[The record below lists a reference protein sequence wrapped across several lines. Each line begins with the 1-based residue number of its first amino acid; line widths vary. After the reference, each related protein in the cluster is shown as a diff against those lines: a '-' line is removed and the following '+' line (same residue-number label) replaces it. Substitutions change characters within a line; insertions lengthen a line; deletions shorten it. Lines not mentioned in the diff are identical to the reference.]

1 MSKKPENR
9 VDRIVS
15 DLLRGRRLKL
25 RGGDAEE
32 VGAIIV
38 AARLAA
44 AGPAPQRIH
53 RVFRQRLARAL
64 EAAPQDA
71 GLTRRSALV
80 AGLGVAAGVLGG
92 VLLEKQLQPSHAAV
106 AVGQTIHPTNGRWV
120 DVGALADF
128 ADGQGARVT
137 AGAVGAF
144 LFRTGDTVSAVSS
157 ICSELP
163 CELQWKS
170 SQGVLNCPCHQRTF
184 TVRGQSTDQV
194 YPLPSLDVVS
204 VRVTGAG
211 RVEVLGT

>member
-25 RGGDAEE
+25 RESDADEKE
-32 VGAIIV
+32 AIIV

-44 AGPAPQRIH
+44 ARQGPQRLH
-53 RVFRQRLARAL
+53 RALRQRIARAL
-64 EAAPQDA
+64 EAAPHDA
-71 GLTRRSALV
+71 GLTRRAVLV
-80 AGLGVAAGVLGG
+80 AGLAVATGALGG
-92 VLLEKQLQPSHAAV
+92 ALLEKVLRPSHV
-106 AVGQTIHPTNGRWV
+106 AVVVGRAIHPTIGRWV

-128 ADGQGARVT
+128 ADGQGVRVT

-144 LFRTGDTVSAVSS
+144 VFRTGDTVSAVSS

-184 TVRGQSTDQV
+184 TARGQSTDQV
-194 YPLPSLDVVS
+194 YPLPSLDVVNI
-204 VRVTGAG
+204 RVIATG
-211 RVEVLGT
+211 RVEALGT